1 MSRQLPSIE
10 LLQAFLTVAKTG
22 NFGKAG
28 EQLNLSQSA
37 VSRQV
42 AQLEARL
49 DSRLFE
55 RHTRKI
61 VLTPEGQSL
70 VPVAEQV
77 IGLLS
82 DASQMLATVG
92 RSVSLRAHPTMAA
105 RWLIP
110 RLTAFYREHPQVT
123 VSVDTVYHRFPDFA
137 FESIDAMIAY
147 GTATWPDFEALEL
160 WEEALIPV
168 CSPVL
173 LAGST
178 PEAVLKTARLVDA
191 SMDRLDW
198 RRWDEY
204 YPDSTGPD
212 NAHLTFDTLES
223 AIVAVKCGQGI
234 ALVDA
239 VLTRDELLTG
249 QLIRVHA
256 GSIVTG
262 GRYTLVYPKRVK
274 RSSGFCEFLEW
285 LEQEV
290 GDSGSASRVVV
301 SAQV

>member
-22 NFGKAG
+22 NFGKAA
-28 EQLNLSQSA
+28 ELLNLSQSA

-42 AQLEARL
+42 AQLETRVE
-49 DSRLFE
+49 SRLFE

-61 VLTPEGQSL
+61 VLTAEGHSL

-82 DASQMLATVG
+82 DASHMLASAG

-110 RLTAFYREHPQVT
+110 RLTAFYRLHPKVS

-137 FESIDAMIAY
+137 FESVDAMIAY

-160 WEEALIPV
+160 WEEELIPV
-168 CSPVL
+168 CSPAL
-173 LAGST
+173 LEATT
-178 PEAVLKTARLVDA
+178 PEELLKSARLVDA

-204 YPDSTGPD
+204 YPGSTGLD
-212 NAHLTFDTLES
+212 NPHLTFDTLES

-239 VLTRDELLTG
+239 VLTQDELLTG
-249 QLIRVHA
+249 QLRRVHT

-285 LEQEV
+285 LQQSLAASAMEPGRV
-290 GDSGSASRVVV
+290 GSH
-301 SAQV
+301 

>member
-10 LLQAFLTVAKTG
+10 LLQAFLTVAKMG

-49 DSRLFE
+49 ETRLFE

-61 VLTPEGQSL
+61 VLTDEGKSL

-82 DASQMLATVG
+82 DASHMLATVG

-110 RLTAFYREHPQVT
+110 RLTNFYRLHPEVT

-160 WEEALIPV
+160 WEEQLIPV

-173 LAGST
+173 LAGTT
-178 PEAVLKTARLVDA
+178 PEEVLKTARLVDA

-198 RRWDEY
+198 RRWEEH
-204 YPDSTGPD
+204 YPGSTGPD
-212 NAHLTFDTLES
+212 NSHLTFDTLES

-239 VLTRDELLTG
+239 VLTRDELLAQ
-249 QLIRVHA
+249 QLVRVHS
-256 GSIVTG
+256 GSIITG

-274 RSSGFCEFLEW
+274 RSSGFCEFLDW
-285 LEQEV
+285 LEQERPV
-290 GDSGSASRVVV
+290 PGAMN
-301 SAQV
+301 

>member
-28 EQLNLSQSA
+28 EQLHLSQSA

-42 AQLEARL
+42 AQLERSL

-61 VLTPEGQSL
+61 VLTAAGTSL

-82 DASQMLATVG
+82 DASHMLATAG
-92 RSVSLRAHPTMAA
+92 RSVSLRAHPTMAT

-110 RLTAFYREHPQVT
+110 RLSDFYRLNPDVT
-123 VSVDTVYHRFPDFA
+123 VSVDTAYQSFPDFA
-137 FESIDAMIAY
+137 FESIDAMITY

-160 WEEALIPV
+160 WEEELIPV
-168 CSPVL
+168 CAPAL
-173 LAGST
+173 LAGT
-178 PEAVLKTARLVDA
+178 TTEEVLKTGRLVDG

-198 RRWDEY
+198 RRWDEL
-204 YPDSTGPD
+204 YPGSTGS
-212 NAHLTFDTLES
+212 NNGHLTFDTLES
-223 AIVAVKCGQGI
+223 AIVATTCGQGI
-234 ALVDA
+234 ALVDP
-239 VLTRDELLTG
+239 VITRDELHRQQLT
-249 QLIRVHA
+249 RVHP
-256 GSIVTG
+256 GNITTG
-262 GRYTLVYPKRVK
+262 ARYTLVYPKRVK
-274 RSSGFCEFLEW
+274 RSRGFAEFLEW

-290 GDSGSASRVVV
+290 AG
-301 SAQV
+301 

>member
-1 MSRQLPSIE
+1 MSRELPSIE
-10 LLQAFLTVAKTG
+10 LLQAFLAVAKTG

-28 EQLNLSQSA
+28 EQLHLSQSA

-49 DSRLFE
+49 ASRLFE

-61 VLTPEGQSL
+61 VLTAEGASL
-70 VPVAEQV
+70 MPVAEQV

-82 DASQMLATVG
+82 DASHMLGTVA
-92 RSVSLRAHPTMAA
+92 RTVSLRAHPTMAT

-110 RLTAFYREHPQVT
+110 RLTAFYRLHPDLN

-147 GTATWPDFEALEL
+147 GTATWPDFEAMEL
-160 WEEALIPV
+160 WEEELIPV
-168 CSPVL
+168 CSPAL
-173 LAGST
+173 LSGTST
-178 PEAVLKTARLVDA
+178 EHVLKNARLVDS

-204 YPDSTGPD
+204 YPDTTGGD
-212 NAHLTFDTLES
+212 NGHLTFDTLES
-223 AIVAVKCGQGI
+223 AIVAAKCGQGV

-239 VLTRDELLTG
+239 VLTSDELLSQ
-249 QLIRVHA
+249 QLTRVHP

-274 RSSGFCEFLEW
+274 RSSGFAEFLDW
-285 LEQEV
+285 LEGAV
-290 GDSGSASRVVV
+290 
-301 SAQV
+301 AQTGAKRKA

>member
-22 NFGKAG
+22 NFGQAG

-42 AQLEARL
+42 AQLETRL
-49 DSRLFE
+49 EARLFE
-55 RHTRKI
+55 RHTRRI
-61 VLTPEGQSL
+61 VLTDEGKSL

-82 DASQMLATVG
+82 DASHMLAAVG

-110 RLTAFYREHPQVT
+110 RLSAFYHLHPQVT

-147 GTATWPDFEALEL
+147 GNATWPDFEALEL
-160 WEEALIPV
+160 WEEELIAV
-168 CSPVL
+168 CSPQL
-173 LAGST
+173 LAGTTAES
-178 PEAVLKTARLVDA
+178 VLKTARLVDA

-198 RRWDEY
+198 RRWEEY
-204 YPDSTGPD
+204 YPGSIGPD

-239 VLTRDELLTG
+239 VLTRDELLNG
-249 QLIRVHA
+249 QLVRVHD
-256 GSIVTG
+256 GRIITG

-285 LEQEV
+285 LEQ
-290 GDSGSASRVVV
+290 
-301 SAQV
+301 QVAEHTPL

>member
-22 NFGKAG
+22 NFGLAG
-28 EQLNLSQSA
+28 EQLHLSQSA

-49 DSRLFE
+49 ESRLFE

-61 VLTPEGQSL
+61 VLTAEGVAL
-70 VPVAEQV
+70 MPVAEQV

-82 DASQMLATVG
+82 DASHMLTTVG
-92 RSVSLRAHPTMAA
+92 TSVSLRAHPTMAA

-110 RLTAFYREHPQVT
+110 RLTAFFKEHPQVT

-137 FESIDAMIAY
+137 FESVDAMVAY
-147 GTATWPDFEALEL
+147 GNATWPDFEALHL
-160 WEEALIPV
+160 WEEELIPV
-168 CSPVL
+168 CSPAL
-173 LAGST
+173 LAGTGAS
-178 PEAVLKTARLVDA
+178 EVLKSARLVDS

-198 RRWDEY
+198 RRWEEY
-204 YPDSTGPD
+204 YPDSIGPD
-212 NAHLTFDTLES
+212 NPHLTFDTLES
-223 AIVAVKCGQGI
+223 AIVAVKCGQGV
-234 ALVDA
+234 ALVDG
-239 VLTRDELLTG
+239 VLTQEELLSK
-249 QLIRVHA
+249 QLTRVHS

-262 GRYTLVYPKRVK
+262 GRYTLVYPRRVK
-274 RSSGFCEFLEW
+274 RSSGFCRFLDW

-290 GDSGSASRVVV
+290 
-301 SAQV
+301 AQSNH

>member
-49 DSRLFE
+49 DTRLFE

-61 VLTPEGQSL
+61 VLTDEGKSL

-82 DASQMLATVG
+82 DASHMLATVG

-110 RLTAFYREHPQVT
+110 RLTAFYRLYPEVT

-160 WEEALIPV
+160 WEEQLIPV

-173 LAGST
+173 LAGTT
-178 PEAVLKTARLVDA
+178 PEEVLKTARLVDS

-198 RRWDEY
+198 RRWEEY
-204 YPDSTGPD
+204 YPGSTGPD

-239 VLTRDELLTG
+239 VLTRDELLAQ
-249 QLIRVHA
+249 QLVRVHS
-256 GSIVTG
+256 GSIITG

-274 RSSGFCEFLEW
+274 RSSGFSEFLDW
-285 LEQEV
+285 LEQERPV
-290 GDSGSASRVVV
+290 PGAMN
-301 SAQV
+301 

>member
-22 NFGKAG
+22 NFGQAG
-28 EQLNLSQSA
+28 ELLNLSQSA

-42 AQLEARL
+42 AQLESRVET
-49 DSRLFE
+49 RLFD

-61 VLTPEGQSL
+61 VLTAEGRAL

-82 DASQMLATVG
+82 DASHMLATVG

-110 RLTAFYREHPQVT
+110 RLTAFYQVHPEVT

-147 GTATWPDFEALEL
+147 GTATWPDFEALDL
-160 WEEALIPV
+160 WEEELIPV
-168 CSPVL
+168 CSPQL
-173 LAGST
+173 LTGTT
-178 PEAVLKTARLVDA
+178 PEALLKTARLVDS

-204 YPDSTGPD
+204 YPNSTGTD
-212 NAHLTFDTLES
+212 NPHLTFDTLES

-239 VLTRDELLTG
+239 VLTQDELRSG
-249 QLIRVHA
+249 QLTRVHA
-256 GSIVTG
+256 GRIVTG

-274 RSSGFCEFLEW
+274 RSSGFCEFLGW
-285 LEQEV
+285 LEQEMA
-290 GDSGSASRVVV
+290 AS
-301 SAQV
+301 SH

>member
-28 EQLNLSQSA
+28 ELLNLSQSA

-42 AQLEARL
+42 AQLEARM

-55 RHTRKI
+55 RHTRRI
-61 VLTPEGQSL
+61 VLTDEGKAL
-70 VPVAEQV
+70 EPVAEQV

-82 DASQMLATVG
+82 DASQMLTTVG

-110 RLTAFYREHPQVT
+110 QLTDFFRGHPEVT

-137 FESIDAMIAY
+137 FESVDAMIAY

-160 WEEALIPV
+160 WEEQLIPV
-168 CSPVL
+168 CSPAL
-173 LAGST
+173 LAGTT
-178 PEAVLKTARLVDA
+178 PEALLRTARLVDS

-198 RRWDEY
+198 RRWEEY
-204 YPDSTGPD
+204 YPGSTGND
-212 NAHLTFDTLES
+212 NPHLTFDTLES

-239 VLTRDELLTG
+239 VLARDELLNG
-249 QLIRVHA
+249 QLVRVHA
-256 GSIVTG
+256 GRIVTG

-274 RSSGFCEFLEW
+274 RSSGFCEFLAW
-285 LEQEV
+285 LEQ
-290 GDSGSASRVVV
+290 
-301 SAQV
+301 QVAAADFRKADDPERPV

>member
-10 LLQAFLTVAKTG
+10 LLQAFLAVAKTG
-22 NFGKAG
+22 SFGRAG

-42 AQLEARL
+42 AQLEARME
-49 DSRLFE
+49 SRLFE

-61 VLTPEGQSL
+61 VLTPEGASL

-82 DASQMLATVG
+82 DAPYLLGRVG
-92 RSVSLRAHPTMAA
+92 RSVSLRAHPTMAT

-110 RLTAFYREHPQVT
+110 RLTAFYRAYPEVS

-147 GTATWPDFEALEL
+147 GTTTWPDFEAMEL
-160 WEEALIPV
+160 WSEALIPV
-168 CSPVL
+168 CAPAL
-173 LAGST
+173 LADASG
-178 PEAVLKTARLVDA
+178 ADALKTARLIDS

-198 RRWDEY
+198 RHWDDD
-204 YPDSTGPD
+204 YPGSTGGD
-212 NAHLTFDTLES
+212 NGHLTFDTLES
-223 AIVAVKCGQGI
+223 AIVAAKCGQGI

-239 VLTRDELLTG
+239 VLAHDELQSG
-249 QLIRVHA
+249 QLMRVHP
-256 GSIVTG
+256 GSIATG

-274 RSSGFCEFLEW
+274 RAGGFAEFLEW
-285 LEQEV
+285 LGEEV
-290 GDSGSASRVVV
+290 
-301 SAQV
+301 AQNGA

>member
-22 NFGKAG
+22 NFGQAG
-28 EQLNLSQSA
+28 ELLNLSQSA

-42 AQLEARL
+42 AQLEARVG
-49 DSRLFE
+49 SRLFE

-61 VLTPEGQSL
+61 VLTAEGKAL

-82 DASQMLATVG
+82 DASHMLATVG

-110 RLTAFYREHPQVT
+110 RLTAFYQLHPQVT

-160 WEEALIPV
+160 WEEELIPV
-168 CSPVL
+168 CSPDL
-173 LAGST
+173 LVGTT
-178 PEAVLKTARLVDA
+178 PEALLKTVRLVDS

-204 YPDSTGPD
+204 YPESTGVD
-212 NAHLTFDTLES
+212 NDHLTFDTLES
-223 AIVAVKCGQGI
+223 AIVAVKCGQGV

-239 VLTRDELLTG
+239 VLTRDELLNG
-249 QLIRVHA
+249 QLIRLHA

-285 LEQEV
+285 LEQQV
-290 GDSGSASRVVV
+290 ASEGPPTNP
-301 SAQV
+301 

>member
-22 NFGKAG
+22 NFGLAG
-28 EQLNLSQSA
+28 EQLHLSQSA

-49 DSRLFE
+49 ENRLFE

-61 VLTPEGQSL
+61 VLTAEGLAL

-82 DASQMLATVG
+82 DASHMLTTVG
-92 RSVSLRAHPTMAA
+92 SSVSLRAHPTMAA

-110 RLTAFYREHPQVT
+110 RLTAFFQLQPQVT
-123 VSVDTVYHRFPDFA
+123 VSIDTVYHRFPDFA
-137 FESIDAMIAY
+137 FESVDAMVAY
-147 GTATWPDFEALEL
+147 GTATWPDFEALQL
-160 WEEALIPV
+160 WEEELIAV
-168 CSPVL
+168 CSPAL
-173 LAGST
+173 LAGSS
-178 PEAVLKTARLVDA
+178 ASQVLKHARLVDS

-198 RRWDEY
+198 RRWEEY
-204 YPDSTGPD
+204 YPGSTGPD

-223 AIVAVKCGQGI
+223 AIVAVKCGQGV
-234 ALVDA
+234 ALVDG
-239 VLTRDELLTG
+239 VLTQEELRSG
-249 QLIRVHA
+249 QLTQLHP

-262 GRYTLVYPKRVK
+262 ARYTLVYPKRVK
-274 RSSGFCEFLEW
+274 RSSGFCQFLGW

-290 GDSGSASRVVV
+290 AQGSR
-301 SAQV
+301 

>member
-10 LLQAFLTVAKTG
+10 LLQAFLTVAKTE

-28 EQLNLSQSA
+28 ESLNLSQSA

-42 AQLEARL
+42 AQLESRMAC
-49 DSRLFE
+49 RLFE

-61 VLTPEGQSL
+61 VVTPEGAAL

-82 DASQMLATVG
+82 DASSMLGRVG

-110 RLTAFYREHPQVT
+110 RLTAFYQRYPDVS

-137 FESIDAMIAY
+137 FESIDAMFAY
-147 GTATWPDFEALEL
+147 GTATWPDYEAMPL

-168 CSPVL
+168 CAPQL
-173 LAGST
+173 LTGTDSQAM
-178 PEAVLKTARLVDA
+178 LKTARLVDS

-198 RRWDEY
+198 RRWDDL
-204 YPDSTGPD
+204 YPDTTGGD
-212 NAHLTFDTLES
+212 NGHLTFDTLES
-223 AIVAVKCGQGI
+223 AIVATKCGQGV

-239 VLTRDELLTG
+239 VLTREELLEQ
-249 QLIRVHA
+249 QLIRVHP
-256 GSIVTG
+256 GSIKTG

-274 RSSGFCEFLEW
+274 RSSGFAEFLEW
-285 LEQEV
+285 LEREV
-290 GDSGSASRVVV
+290 AEAGFALTRDG
-301 SAQV
+301 